1 LAEFT
6 NHDRILALKADA
18 KLLLCDHNYKTAC
31 ACSLRNGNYDVDIF
45 QRLFPD
51 IREGLEID

>member
-6 NHDRILALKADA
+6 SNDGILALKADA
-18 KLLLCDHNYKTAC
+18 KFLLCDHNYKIAC
-31 ACSLRNGNYDVDIF
+31 ACSLGNGNYDVNIL
-45 QRLFPD
+45 QRLFPG